1 MPPRTTRIRQ
11 TDDTRKKIQA
21 TQLIKRLTTHALSD
35 TELMTASQVNAA
47 KILLGKTLPDLKALE
62 HSTVDEDGV
71 TTGFKVEFTNDK
83 RDSDTSEV

>member
-1 MPPRTTRIRQ
+1 
-11 TDDTRKKIQA
+11 
-21 TQLIKRLTTHALSD
+21 
-35 TELMTASQVNAA
+35 MTASQVNAA